1 MSHGHGHAAGEGASE
16 ESIRAGYELAD
27 SRARPLV
34 LATVGVFVL
43 IALSFIFIAGLMFVA
58 GGNPGD
64 SGNTLSATS
73 VQLPPEPRIEQNAEA
88 DGDRLTA
95 EAIERVETYGWV
107 QQRDGI
113 AHIPI
118 ERSMELLV
126 EQGIAPFGAEE

>member
-34 LATVGVFVL
+34 LSAIGVFVL
-43 IALSFIFIAGLMFVA
+43 LALSYVFIAGLMFVA

-73 VQLPPEPRIEQNAEA
+73 VQLPPAPLVEQNPEA
-88 DGDRLTA
+88 DGDRLVA
-95 EAIERVETYGWV
+95 EATERVETYGWV

-118 ERSMELLV
+118 ERSMELLL
-126 EQGIAPFGAEE
+126 EQGIAPFGGE